1 MSESGFWRWWRPQ
14 ASAGVVCGQGKRQC
28 QCGMPLL
35 PAGMH
40 SHRQFPSCRQQWL
53 VEYHILSTG
62 MQNKFLP
69 TVMPFPC
76 PRTTPALAG
85 GRRRHH
91 GPWYQKLALPYTP
104 PGSCAPGASPSNT
117 FIHIYMCMCACVRA
131 AAVCQEGFRAR
142 EGLRSTPH
150 GRRRAAQLPT
160 RHAPCV

>member
-62 MQNKFLP
+62 VRGNAHPPARKQHLRLP
-69 TVMPFPC
+69 GGAAGAME
-76 PRTTPALAG
+76 RTLHRECTRALTFEN
-85 GRRRHH
+85 
-91 GPWYQKLALPYTP
+91 ALYVHYIP
-104 PGSCAPGASPSNT
+104 T
-117 FIHIYMCMCACVRA
+117 FHRTLHRECTRA
-131 AAVCQEGFRAR
+131 DI
-142 EGLRSTPH
+142 
-150 GRRRAAQLPT
+150 
-160 RHAPCV
+160 